1 MFIIYLDK
9 EKRDE
14 VYEMYTFKF
23 SYSGD
28 NRAHCQVLQVDKEM
42 VTDEQLY
49 NSTQSMLRT
58 IIVILQGNFPQ
69 TPAFESKSMCSES
82 SSEDVFKFLRNF
94 FFSRAKTAPR
104 LGFHDYEALLL

>member
-1 MFIIYLDK
+1 MGWLRGAFDALEKGYLREMMFIIYLDK

-28 NRAHCQVLQVDKEM
+28 NRAHCQVLQGDKEM
-42 VTDEQLY
+42 VTDEHLY

-58 IIVILQGNFPQ
+58 IIVILQGNCPPSSKPKQ
-69 TPAFESKSMCSES
+69 LAF
-82 SSEDVFKFLRNF
+82 FLKF
-94 FFSRAKTAPR
+94 
-104 LGFHDYEALLL
+104 YV